1 MTAPLFYNPFHS
13 DAVAQNSIIGPTG
26 TITGTASYSAVKH
39 DNGGRVANSAGYF
52 LFTGVDI
59 GLDYGCIEFWC
70 KFPEVPASTP
80 AQYLFGKNGSPTSF
94 IWWEVTGA
102 NFLVKFVPNLTNQ
115 FTMTKTIGD
124 WTGGGANEVHHLALV
139 WDMDLGPDWDDR
151 VFTYVNGTPTG
162 TLDLTEVG
170 SPTPAMMKSAVVN
183 DLQVSN
189 NTASKASTIYINNL
203 KYFNYTKTDF
213 SDRFQKRAG
222 LNDQIV
228 NH

>member
-1 MTAPLFYNPFHS
+1 
-13 DAVAQNSIIGPTG
+13 
-26 TITGTASYSAVKH
+26 
-39 DNGGRVANSAGYF
+39 
-52 LFTGVDI
+52 
-59 GLDYGCIEFWC
+59 
-70 KFPEVPASTP
+70 
-80 AQYLFGKNGSPTSF
+80 
-94 IWWEVTGA
+94 
-102 NFLVKFVPNLTNQ
+102 
-115 FTMTKTIGD
+115 MTKTIGD